1 MINAPETAGPPLR
14 APPRT
19 GCIPRNTAH
28 RTPLLSALAAIPD
41 NRQHSSRSASRCPR
55 LGLDRCR
62 AGRPRR
68 RHTPHPHDQRTLSRA
83 TSNRDRRAPLHAPPR
98 TACIHQNTAP
108 LCAAAIPDNRPHC
121 SRSASRCPRLRLT
134 RCRAGRP
141 RRRHT
146 THPSATTLRPAHRDN
161 PALRRARSAQPLT
174 PSPGSSPRPF
184 LHTDDPSPSTS
195 ACSPGCARTDDPTW
209 PAPLPDRHARHGHD
223 GGFRAAEPP
232 LRRPH
237 LCRS

>member
-14 APPRT
+14 EPPRT
-19 GCIPRNTAH
+19 GCIHRNTAH
-28 RTPLLSALAAIPD
+28 RTPLPSALAAIPD
-41 NRQHSSRSASRCPR
+41 NRQHARDLHRDAHASASTGAAQDD
-55 LGLDRCR
+55 LA
-62 AGRPRR
+62 AGAPHIHMINARRRERPR
-68 RHTPHPHDQRTLSRA
+68 TEIGWP
-83 TSNRDRRAPLHAPPR
+83 PLHAPPR

-121 SRSASRCPRLRLT
+121 SRSASRCPRLRPS

-146 THPSATTLRPAHRDN
+146 THPSATTLRPAYRDN